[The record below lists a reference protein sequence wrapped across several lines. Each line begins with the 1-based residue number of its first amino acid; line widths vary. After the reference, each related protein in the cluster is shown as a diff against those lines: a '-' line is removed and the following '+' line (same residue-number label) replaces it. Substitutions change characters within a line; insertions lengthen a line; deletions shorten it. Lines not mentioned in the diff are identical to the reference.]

1 LPLRADDSHM
11 QVAVLGAGY
20 AGVTLARKLESR
32 LPPDAGLVLVDDEPT
47 HLVQHEVHRVIR
59 RPSVAD
65 AIRVP
70 LAELFDRTEVRV
82 AEVADVDA
90 EAKTD
95 GRAGGHVTFA
105 GGETLEYD
113 YGAICLGA
121 ETAFYDIPGL
131 REHATPLKRV
141 ADAESIR
148 ADFLDL
154 CESGGTAVVGGAGLS
169 GVQVAGELSALATEE
184 GADEHV
190 EIRLFEQLD
199 SVAPSFPGNFQRAV
213 REALTERGVE
223 IGTDTTVTAVDDA
236 ALTTESGGREETVAY
251 DQLVWTGGI
260 AGTPAMD
267 DDRPVVRR
275 DLRLTDSTFVVG
287 DAGKVVDADGQPVP
301 ASASAAI
308 REASTAASNIG
319 KLVEHDV
326 SGEGGFAP
334 RLDAYRFDVPGWI
347 VSVGDGA
354 VAQLGPTVV
363 TGGAAK
369 AMKASVGAGHLGSV
383 GAMRQA
389 VDLVEEELQA

>member
-1 LPLRADDSHM
+1 M

-32 LPPDAGLVLVDDEPT
+32 LPPDVDIVLVDADPT

-59 RPSVAD
+59 RPAVAD
-65 AIRVP
+65 AIQVT
-70 LAELFDRTEVRV
+70 LTELFDRVEVRV
-82 AEVADVDA
+82 AEVADVDT
-90 EAKTD
+90 ETKTD
-95 GRAGGHVTFA
+95 GSPGGHVTFA
-105 GGETLEYD
+105 SGETLDYD

-121 ETAFYDIPGL
+121 ETAFYGIPGL
-131 REHATPLKRV
+131 REHATPLKRI
-141 ADAESIR
+141 DHAEAIR

-169 GVQVAGELSALATEE
+169 GVQVAGELAALAAEE
-184 GADEHV
+184 GADDRV
-190 EIRLFEQLD
+190 EIVLLEQLD
-199 SVAPSFPGNFQRAV
+199 SVAPNFPENFQRAV
-213 REALTERGVE
+213 REALAERGVE
-223 IGTDTTVTAVDDA
+223 IRTGTTVTAVDDA
-236 ALTTESGGREETVAY
+236 ALTTESGGREATLAY

-260 AGTPAMD
+260 AGTRAMG

-308 REASTAASNIG
+308 REASTAAKNIE
-319 KLVEHDV
+319 KLVDHAI
-326 SGEGGFAP
+326 SGAGGFAP

-354 VAQLGPTVV
+354 VAQVGPSVV